1 MSEKS
6 WKDIFGKKTRLN
18 WLESEVDIL
27 RRELDSYKHFRKKD
41 DERNY
46 EKITKCIAKTAF
58 VEVQIEG
65 AVMPLKNRI
74 GTLEQQIADGMN
86 REEEWKRILAK
97 IESRLIV
104 DQMKVDGVWKEEEAK
119 FNIDV
124 GDLVVDKRNQ
134 TRVRTVTQL
143 NADRIKLEN
152 GSMQGVYSG
161 ADWIIRFQFD
171 WKLLVKKE
179 DFK

>member
-1 MSEKS
+1 MLFNS
-6 WKDIFGKKTRLN
+6 WKELERRVKDVEVLLKEFTDAMVLDGRKLYGRLN
-18 WLESEVDIL
+18 KLENKVDTL
-27 RRELDSYKHFRKKD
+27 GLKERR
-41 DERNY
+41 
-46 EKITKCIAKTAF
+46 IT
-58 VEVQIEG
+58 
-65 AVMPLKNRI
+65 
-74 GTLEQQIADGMN
+74 TLEEQVNDLMN
-86 REEEWKRILAK
+86 SEEEWKRRLAK
-97 IESRLIV
+97 IETGMIV
-104 DQMKVDGVWKEEEAK
+104 DQMKVDGVWKEAEPK
-119 FNIDV
+119 FNIGI